1 MILIVGGL
9 GQGKSA
15 FAAQCQKEEI
25 SGGRPGRT
33 AAVFNGRK
41 EEPEQA
47 FAAGMV
53 LHLEAVILRLMREGE
68 DAAPEAR
75 EILEDNG
82 VAQSV
87 TVTCSGDTRIITGE
101 TVAVEDPET
110 GLTGIFWVDADTH
123 TWQGGDYTLRLTL
136 NCRNVMETGN
146 SGSEV
151 DE

>member
-1 MILIVGGL
+1 M
-9 GQGKSA
+9 
-15 FAAQCQKEEI
+15 
-25 SGGRPGRT
+25 
-33 AAVFNGRK
+33 
-41 EEPEQA
+41 
-47 FAAGMV
+47 
-53 LHLEAVILRLMREGE
+53 
-68 DAAPEAR
+68 
-75 EILEDNG
+75 
-82 VAQSV
+82 AQSV